1 MQIYAKDYNK
11 FTEEN
16 MTEPLPREDV
26 EYYDLDQSNENQSDI
41 YSESEGSQENDLTID
56 DFVDNVLKIT

>member
-1 MQIYAKDYNK
+1 VQIYAKDYNK